1 MIEEKMQTTKDLIDQ
16 LGNTDLDAQNMK
28 SKKLLALTLAMTQDI
43 KTPRQSPQKVKV
55 LNLNDKPDPSSI
67 SDDNEEGAY
76 SINDEELLEKAKKK
90 LGFFA
95 KTLIYFKK

>member
-1 MIEEKMQTTKDLIDQ
+1 L
-16 LGNTDLDAQNMK
+16 
-28 SKKLLALTLAMTQDI
+28 KL
-43 KTPRQSPQKVKV
+43 KV